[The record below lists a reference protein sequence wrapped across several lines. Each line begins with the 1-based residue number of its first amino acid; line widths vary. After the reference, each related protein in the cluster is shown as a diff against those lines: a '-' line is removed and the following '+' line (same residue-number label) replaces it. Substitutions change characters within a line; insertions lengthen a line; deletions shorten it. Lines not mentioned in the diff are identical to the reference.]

1 MKRSRDRASPSP
13 EGLAAAD
20 AAASASTSAGHTSR
34 SSTLADPGSE
44 EGAAAA
50 VVASATRSARTSSA
64 TLSVPIH
71 MRVFQNTFLEYE
83 VFAPDEESE
92 EGGWG
97 YCLGGAWGHLKVAF
111 FKSLPLVGAGGG
123 RLVSFS

>member
-71 MRVFQNTFLEYE
+71 MRVFQKKR
-83 VFAPDEESE
+83 
-92 EGGWG
+92 EGICIFRASVPETICDF
-97 YCLGGAWGHLKVAF
+97 YSNNPNNPI
-111 FKSLPLVGAGGG
+111 KSG
-123 RLVSFS
+123 